1 MTKLLLIALLLT
13 GCSFGPFHIEK
24 KDNAMPQGYIDIP
37 ADGRL
42 TMHNYDEINLFW
54 ELEF

>member
-37 ADGRL
+37 AEGRL